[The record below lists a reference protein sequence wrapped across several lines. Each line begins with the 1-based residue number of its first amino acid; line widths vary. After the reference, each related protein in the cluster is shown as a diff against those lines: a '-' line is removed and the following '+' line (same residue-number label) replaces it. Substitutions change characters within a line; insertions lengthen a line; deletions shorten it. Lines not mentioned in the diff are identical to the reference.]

1 MTTSMSFWQ
10 KQRTLL
16 SNLLI
21 NYYLP
26 KLTSAP
32 PIRPITIGEN
42 LDASP
47 KKLVKLKPA

>member
-1 MTTSMSFWQ
+1 M
-10 KQRTLL
+10 
-16 SNLLI
+16 SNLPNKSLIKALI
-21 NYYLP
+21 NYFFSP

-47 KKLVKLKPA
+47 KKLVKL